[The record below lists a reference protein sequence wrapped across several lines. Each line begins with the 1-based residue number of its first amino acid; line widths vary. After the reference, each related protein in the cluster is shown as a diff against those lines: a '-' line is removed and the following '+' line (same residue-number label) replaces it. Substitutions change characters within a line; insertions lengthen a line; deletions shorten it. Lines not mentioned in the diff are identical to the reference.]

1 MQVLADQLRREC
13 SGLLGHRTS
22 EIVSSL
28 SDPSPQEGLLPTW
41 LCRVR
46 VDSGAAYTFTL
57 TRQSGFDGTHP
68 RLQPYVSPRLQP
80 HVCPRLQLCMH
91 MHMLHVHV
99 PEAAA
104 PCIQAATRATAT
116 ASSDAGSCGRS
127 SAATAAAAH
136 SARPSRCRTSPSQAN
151 VIKQS
156 VGGVYDIT
164 VIYDDD

>member
-1 MQVLADQLRREC
+1 VQVLADQLRREC

-80 HVCPRLQLCMH
+80 YTPPRLQPHVCPRLQLCVH

-104 PCIQAATRATAT
+104 PCVQAATRATAT
-116 ASSDAGSCGRS
+116 ASSD
-127 SAATAAAAH
+127 
-136 SARPSRCRTSPSQAN
+136 
-151 VIKQS
+151 
-156 VGGVYDIT
+156 
-164 VIYDDD
+164 

>member
-28 SDPSPQEGLLPTW
+28 SDPSPQECLLPTW

-80 HVCPRLQLCMH
+80 YTPPRLQPHVCPRLQLCVH

-104 PCIQAATRATAT
+104 PCVQAATRATAT
-116 ASSDAGSCGRS
+116 ASSDDGSCGRS

-136 SARPSRCRTSPSQAN
+136 SARLSRCRASPSH
-151 VIKQS
+151 
-156 VGGVYDIT
+156 GR
-164 VIYDDD
+164 